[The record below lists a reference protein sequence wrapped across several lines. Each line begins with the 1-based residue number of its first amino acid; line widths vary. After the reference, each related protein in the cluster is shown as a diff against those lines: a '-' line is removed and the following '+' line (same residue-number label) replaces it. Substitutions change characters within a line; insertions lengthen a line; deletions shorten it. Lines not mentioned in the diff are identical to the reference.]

1 MNEVIIMD
9 NVTKQFSGV
18 ATLKSVS
25 LNIVEGE
32 IFGLL
37 GPSGAGKTTIIRIL
51 TGQIPLTS
59 GNATIFERN
68 VSRLSDEEYSKIGMV
83 LDNSGLYERLST
95 YDNLK
100 IFAKIFKVNEGNI
113 NAVLN
118 EVGLLD
124 VAKRKVSALSKGM
137 IQRLILARAILHK
150 PSLLF
155 LDEPTSGLD
164 PTTSEKIHKLLFN
177 ISSQGT
183 TIFLTTHDMEEAT
196 KMCTHVALLNEG
208 RIIEYGSPDDICKK
222 YNEKQEIVIECADAS
237 IIRLKNNKTN
247 ARRIADLFE
256 NEIVVTIHS
265 SEPTLETVFINL
277 TGRSLK

>member
-100 IFAKIFKVNEGNI
+100 IFAKIFKVNESNI
-113 NAVLN
+113 NTVLN

-196 KMCTHVALLNEG
+196 KMCTHAALLNEG

>member
-100 IFAKIFKVNEGNI
+100 IFAKIFKVNESNI
-113 NAVLN
+113 NTVLN